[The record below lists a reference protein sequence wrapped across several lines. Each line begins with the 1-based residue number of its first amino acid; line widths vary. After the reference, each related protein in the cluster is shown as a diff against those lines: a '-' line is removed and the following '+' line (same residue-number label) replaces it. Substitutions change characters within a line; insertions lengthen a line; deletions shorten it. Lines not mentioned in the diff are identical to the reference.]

1 MPEGVWPESGQEEI
15 VGKSPAL
22 KQVLASA
29 ERLAPSDAAVLI
41 AGEPGSGKESIARA
55 IHRLSAR
62 RNESFVTIHCVTTA
76 GQLLERELFGYGKG
90 AFDAAISK
98 NSWGAW
104 GARTAFRLRWGNHPQ
119 SPDSTGRLELA
130 NKGTLFLDEL
140 AQLPLD
146 LQPKLVRVL
155 KRGEF
160 EPLGSTRTIRVNVR
174 LIAATRYDLKN
185 RVAEDRLRRD
195 LHDQFNTSS
204 IHIPPLRERREDI
217 PSLVRYFMQKFTH
230 RMNKQIGTIPPETM
244 EALLNYDW
252 PGNVRQLENFIE
264 RSVILTDGS
273 ILQAPLAEL

>member
-1 MPEGVWPESGQEEI
+1 MGRG
-15 VGKSPAL
+15 G
-22 KQVLASA
+22 
-29 ERLAPSDAAVLI
+29 
-41 AGEPGSGKESIARA
+41 
-55 IHRLSAR
+55 
-62 RNESFVTIHCVTTA
+62 
-76 GQLLERELFGYGKG
+76 
-90 AFDAAISK
+90 DAAISK
-98 NSWGAW
+98 NHWGAW
-104 GARTAFRLRWGNHPQ
+104 TAFRLRWGNHPL

-185 RVAEDRLRRD
+185 RVAENRLRQD

-217 PSLVRYFMQKFTH
+217 PLLVRYFVQKLTH
-230 RMNKQIGTIPPETM
+230 RMNKQIGTIPPQTM

-273 ILQAPLAEL
+273 ILEAPLAEL

>member
-1 MPEGVWPESGQEEI
+1 MPEGVWPESGQEQI
-15 VGKSPAL
+15 VGQSPAL
-22 KQVLASA
+22 KQVLALA

-62 RNESFVTIHCVTTA
+62 RSFVKIRCVTTA
-76 GQLLERELFGYGKG
+76 GRLLERELFGYGKG

-98 NSWGAW
+98 NSWGA
-104 GARTAFRLRWGNHPQ
+104 RTAFRLRWGNPPL
-119 SPDSTGRLELA
+119 SSDSTGRLELA

-146 LQPKLVRVL
+146 LQPKLIRVL

-185 RVAEDRLRRD
+185 RVAENRLRQD

-217 PSLVRYFMQKFTH
+217 PLLVRYFVQKLTH
-230 RMNKQIGTIPPETM
+230 RMNKQIGTIPPQTM

>member
-1 MPEGVWPESGQEEI
+1 VPEGVWPESGQEEI

-29 ERLAPSDAAVLI
+29 ERLALSDDAVLI

-55 IHRLSAR
+55 MHRLSAR
-62 RNESFVTIHCVTTA
+62 RNESFVKIHCVTTA
-76 GQLLERELFGYGKG
+76 GQLLERELFGYGRG

-98 NSWGAW
+98 NHWGAW
-104 GARTAFRLRWGNHPQ
+104 TAFRLRWGNHPL
-119 SPDSTGRLELA
+119 SPDSTGRLKLA

-185 RVAEDRLRRD
+185 RVAENRLRQD
-195 LHDQFNTSS
+195 LHDEFNTSS

-217 PSLVRYFMQKFTH
+217 PLLVRYFVQKLTH
-230 RMNKQIGTIPPETM
+230 RMNKQIWTIPPQTM

>member
-1 MPEGVWPESGQEEI
+1 MPEGVWPESGHEEI

-29 ERLAPSDAAVLI
+29 ERLALSDAAVLI

-55 IHRLSAR
+55 MHRLSAR
-62 RNESFVTIHCVTTA
+62 RNKSFVKIHCVATA
-76 GQLLERELFGYGKG
+76 GQLLERELFGFGKG

-98 NSWGAW
+98 NHWGA
-104 GARTAFRLRWGNHPQ
+104 TAFRLRWGNHPL
-119 SPDSTGRLELA
+119 SPDSTSRLELA

-174 LIAATRYDLKN
+174 LIAATRYDLNN
-185 RVAEDRLRRD
+185 RVAENRLRQD
-195 LHDQFNTSS
+195 LHDQFNASS

-217 PSLVRYFMQKFTH
+217 PLLVGYFVQKLMR
-230 RMNKQIGTIPPETM
+230 RMNKQIGTIPPQTM

-273 ILQAPLAEL
+273 VLQAPLAEL